1 MFKFLRGLAS
11 KIATKP
17 IIDGQFLLEKDSG
30 RLLIDDST
38 TRVAVRDTS
47 AAKSLTFTDH
57 TLTLKDA
64 DGNTLS
70 SVNISNPTYL
80 SVNVSNGHL
89 YYSVGDDITLIDNVT
104 IPGNLTVNG
113 VVTVNG
119 S

>member
-1 MFKFLRGLAS
+1 MFKFIRDLKA
-11 KIATKP
+11 KIATKS
-17 IIDGQFLLEKDSG
+17 IADNQILFERDSG

-38 TRVAVRDTS
+38 TRVAVKDTS

-80 SVNVSNGHL
+80 SVNISNGHL

-119 S
+119 